1 MSAKSANAAGLVV
14 HYDGRGP
21 RQEEG
26 MALTQRQNAD
36 EVQKIVEERLKAVE
50 QTQGVGETVRV
61 EWRGQEL
68 DLLVITMPVDLLAYN
83 PDTHRIRA
91 QRTLDPERDSV
102 LTAEPYGD
110 GAQAYLH
117 QLLKGDPADPSKT
130 DTTFLELKD
139 DLALHTQK
147 EPGVINREGVLVNGN
162 TRRAALK
169 ELGEPNMRVGVLP
182 PDAGLEDIQ
191 AVELALQLRKVI
203 RREYSF
209 MNRLLAI
216 EERMGSGWPR
226 EKILKEFHMK
236 GPTLDRNLWILQTV
250 KELLDRSRV
259 DDGTGDEVGLRYVD
273 FESDQGKLEELYRAY
288 SALKT
293 KSPDDAEALR
303 EQRLLA
309 IARDKSKTDV
319 RLIEA
324 DFFQKYPKM
333 QSLLRQK
340 PVNAEAPT
348 IRRIPGTDIAAP
360 PPTDRV
366 QALGELTT
374 TALRARAVSENRG
387 SAAPA
392 AVSEASA
399 TLQAIDA
406 VLESVLDQAGRD
418 GRVKKRRFAPADRL
432 SDANEDLGLVLE
444 AVAEARSTGNFAADD
459 LDDGLLMLKAK
470 LERLAQ
476 QVSKDANGGEGVT
489 WLKDMIARNTF
500 VSS

>member
-1 MSAKSANAAGLVV
+1 MPA
-14 HYDGRGP
+14 
-21 RQEEG
+21 
-26 MALTQRQNAD
+26 TQRPNAD
-36 EVQKIVEERLKAVE
+36 EVRKIVEERLGAAQ
-50 QTQGVGETVRV
+50 QTPGVGETVRV

-102 LTAEPYGD
+102 LTAEPFGD
-110 GAQAYLH
+110 EAQAYLH

-130 DTTFLELKD
+130 DTAFDELKD

-182 PDAGLEDIQ
+182 SDAGIEDMQ
-191 AVELALQLRKVI
+191 AVELALQLRKII

-216 EERMGSGWPR
+216 EERMQSGWPR
-226 EKILKEFHMK
+226 DKILREFHMK
-236 GPTLDRNLWILQTV
+236 SPTLERNLWILQTV
-250 KELLDRSRV
+250 REVLERSKVDGGAGAELS
-259 DDGTGDEVGLRYVD
+259 LRYVD
-273 FESDQGKLEELYRAY
+273 FESDQGKLEELHRAY
-288 SALKT
+288 STLKT
-293 KSPDDAEALR
+293 KSPDEAEALK

-324 DFFQKYPKM
+324 DFSEKYPKM
-333 QSLLRQK
+333 QSLLKQK
-340 PVNAEAPT
+340 TGGTQESEP
-348 IRRIPGTDIAAP
+348 RRIPGTDITAP

-366 QALGELTT
+366 QALRALTT
-374 TALRARAVSENRG
+374 AALQARAVTENG
-387 SAAPA
+387 SSAAPA
-392 AVSEASA
+392 ELSGAS
-399 TLQAIDA
+399 TKLQEIDE
-406 VLESVLDQAGRD
+406 VLESVLEQAGRD
-418 GRVKKRRFAPADRL
+418 GRVRKRRFAPADRL
-432 SDANEDLGLVLE
+432 SDANDDLHLVLE
-444 AVAEARSTGNFAADD
+444 AVAEARATGNFTADD
-459 LDDGLLMLKAK
+459 LDDGLLTLKAS

-476 QVSKDANGGEGVT
+476 QVSRADTNGGEGVT
-489 WLKDMIARNTF
+489 WLKDLLARTANL
-500 VSS
+500 VA